1 VRRADPSV
9 AFSPVQLPSIAAQ
22 LARGFTMGTADLV
35 PGVSGG
41 TVALVLGIYER
52 LILNIRTGAGALRQ
66 LITGDWT
73 TFRATLREIEWV
85 WLLSLLGGILL
96 AVAALS
102 SVLER
107 LLHEEPVR
115 MSALFFGLV
124 LGAVWV
130 AWRMLDRI
138 DAPAVALIVGVGGAL
153 FLLLG
158 LRDDTEVADDA
169 AEIVTEPL
177 WVFFISGAFAICA
190 MILPGISGSFILV
203 LLGMYTEVLGAVNDR
218 DFASLGAFLAGCV
231 VGLAL
236 FSTLLS
242 WLLARYHNLVLA
254 AMIGLMIGSMRVLW
268 PWPGGTETTRLEAPS
283 GDVVVPILL
292 ALLGLGVVLAVE
304 RLGRQLTS
312 DENRSTPS
320 AMSSSPS
327 ANENRA

>member
-1 VRRADPSV
+1 M
-9 AFSPVQLPSIAAQ
+9 QLPSIGAQ

-52 LILNIRTGAGALRQ
+52 LILNIRTGAAALRQ
-66 LITGDWT
+66 LITGNWS
-73 TFRATLREIEWV
+73 TFRSTLREIEWV
-85 WLLSLLGGILL
+85 WLLALLGGILL

-107 LLHEEPVR
+107 LLREEPVR
-115 MSALFFGLV
+115 MAALFFGLV
-124 LGAVWV
+124 LGAVLV
-130 AWRMLDRI
+130 AWRMLDRV
-138 DAPAVALIVGVGGAL
+138 DAPALALIVGIGGVM

-177 WVFFISGAFAICA
+177 WVFCLAGALAICA

-218 DFASLGAFLAGCV
+218 DFAALGAFVVGCV

-242 WLLARYHNLVLA
+242 WLLERYHNLVLA

-283 GDVVVPILL
+283 DDVVVPILL
-292 ALLGLGVVLAVE
+292 ALLGFAVVLIVE

-312 DENRSTPS
+312 DANRSTPS

-327 ANENRA
+327 ANEKRA